1 MAILFARDA
10 RAFTFERV
18 DLGSAGIVP
27 DDPDSGER
35 EERPVAVKRE
45 PDQSEGARFRV
56 SP

>member
-10 RAFTFERV
+10 QAFTFERV

-35 EERPVAVKRE
+35 EERPVAVKR
-45 PDQSEGARFRV
+45 DQTKVKARDFG
-56 SP
+56 